1 MRSTTASCARSRPA
15 ASSKRCMAAR
25 RGGPCRLVGVLL
37 VLLVALLGLAPAA
50 RQEGVGFSL
59 GVACG
64 EMTADSVVLWTRPDR
79 PTTLVAE
86 IDDRPDFATAHRVGP
101 FEAAPSDDLTV
112 HAVVDGLAAGTRY
125 HYRFQAA
132 DGARSAPGTCTTA

>member
-15 ASSKRCMAAR
+15 
-25 RGGPCRLVGVLL
+25 GVGFS
-37 VLLVALLGLAPAA
+37 LGLAPAS
-50 RQEGVGFSL
+50 RQEAVGFSL

-64 EMTADSVVLWTRPDR
+64 EMALDSVVLWTRPDR
-79 PTTLVAE
+79 PTTIVAE
-86 IDDRPDFATAHRVGP
+86 IDDRPDFATARRVGQ
-101 FEAAPSDDLTV
+101 FEARPVDDLTV

-132 DGARSAPGTCTTA
+132 DGARSEPGTC